1 MVEFNGTNTL
11 AYFLPPKNRY
21 GVCTRETFDF
31 TEYDFTITL
40 KVKVDWEKMKPNTPT
55 SDGGIV
61 AKNGR
66 HCGII
71 ASRISEGQCFLKAQF
86 WTWLDREVGVEF
98 HDVWIQVKE
107 DDEIHDV
114 SMIHDKKKKIITIV
128 VDGDKKSI
136 SYTGEIIDYRD
147 SWLWLGC
154 NNSLDSCAP
163 EHRGFFHGTIYR
175 VGLYQKVLEWNDI
188 IKTFEYEKY
197 EDINP
202 EHEPC
207 AVFNFNKEDS
217 TPYKFL
223 DISMNG
229 NSLILFDKRW
239 MAEETKK
246 SSELL

>member
-1 MVEFNGTNTL
+1 MVDFNGTSTL

-21 GVCTRETFDF
+21 GVCTKETFDF

-40 KVKVDWEKMKPNTPT
+40 KAKVDWETMKPNTPT

-71 ASRISEGQCFLKAQF
+71 ASKISEGQCFIKAQF

-98 HDVWIQVKE
+98 HDVWIQVE
-107 DDEIHDV
+107 ENDNIHDIA
-114 SMIHDKKKKIITIV
+114 MIHSKSKKLITIV
-128 VDGDKKSI
+128 VNGETKSL
-136 SYTGEIIDYRD
+136 SYSGEIIDYRD
-147 SWLWLGC
+147 SWLWVGC

-163 EHRGFFHGTIYR
+163 EHRGFFHGKIYHI
-175 VGLYQKVLEWNDI
+175 GLYQKELKWNEI
-188 IKTFEYEKY
+188 LNTFDYKKY
-197 EDINP
+197 EDIDFENKP
-202 EHEPC
+202 S
-207 AVFNFNKEDS
+207 AVFTFNKEHS

-239 MAEETKK
+239 MQEETK
-246 SSELL
+246 SAAELL